1 MGYLCKAATQARSL
15 ALLPRLV
22 TVCVRDGPR
31 QLSSLPR
38 QQNPRS
44 PWQQDKTS
52 VYKIT
57 SGLQSR
63 KFSVMGG
70 LKGAAELRH
79 TPLPALVLGVG
90 GENKTFLIVSLSDR
104 SFYWA
109 RGCGLL
115 QGFTGQFVGRLLVVM
130 VCPRCCPLRSPS
142 PLHGVLQ
149 WRVLFLTRAR
159 PSSLRGCYTFI
170 YW

>member
-79 TPLPALVLGVG
+79 TPLPALVLGFE
-90 GENKTFLIVSLSDR
+90 GENKTFFTDFSSLYLIIVSTVDC
-104 SFYWA
+104 FK
-109 RGCGLL
+109 GL
-115 QGFTGQFVGRLLVVM
+115 QGSLL
-130 VCPRCCPLRSPS
+130 
-142 PLHGVLQ
+142 GD
-149 WRVLFLTRAR
+149 
-159 PSSLRGCYTFI
+159 
-170 YW
+170 YWW